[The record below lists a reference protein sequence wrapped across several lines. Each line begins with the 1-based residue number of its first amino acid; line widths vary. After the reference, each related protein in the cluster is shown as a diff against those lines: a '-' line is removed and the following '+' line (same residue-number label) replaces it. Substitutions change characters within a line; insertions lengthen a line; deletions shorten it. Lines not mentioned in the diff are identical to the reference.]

1 MNPRIIGLA
10 LLAVLLVI
18 QPLLKFAASPSFEAA
33 RAVDLLLIFASGMMS
48 GVLLTSVFRRKAAP

>member
-18 QPLLKFAASPSFEAA
+18 QPLLKFAASPSFGAA